1 MACKRSPWILAAR
14 FSFENIQK
22 NTRVHAATFEVSWYS
37 AIHLFFFSFHFFFLF
52 FTWIASALRVASCPK
67 RNFNHFLNILFNKY
81 LGKACKCI
89 ESSLDSSSSFF
100 YRTNYLYSELIHSI
114 RLSRDVGSIV
124 GGSANSLCLVEKWK
138 NTLHKRR
145 RIWFTRTQI
154 SFFFFFYFPT
164 VTLNRRSRVSK
175 CYFKGMVCANIS
187 ANQSIV
193 AALDADLFS
202 QFSFHSTFL
211 NVKSNFKQSR

>member
-1 MACKRSPWILAAR
+1 MLFPFLTSLRIHKRTFLGHFKGGLQKVSLD
-14 FSFENIQK
+14 FSC
-22 NTRVHAATFEVSWYS
+22 TFLVWKYTKEHQGTCCNLWSVLIFSDTPFL
-37 AIHLFFFSFHFFFLF
+37 LFFPFFFLF

-154 SFFFFFYFPT
+154 SFFFFF
-164 VTLNRRSRVSK
+164 L
-175 CYFKGMVCANIS
+175 
-187 ANQSIV
+187 
-193 AALDADLFS
+193 L
-202 QFSFHSTFL
+202 
-211 NVKSNFKQSR
+211 SNSDT